1 MCYFYGKLYVT
12 LHSFKSIYTPMKYL
26 HPSGNNHVY
35 ESSLKSNNSGKYTA
49 SKQVK
54 RNQTSERNNGNKTFI
69 FHLFFLCLIL
79 AFSSCDNTSSYNFKS
94 SSDALE
100 SYQDFHDS
108 MKLLSKVDAKNFS
121 EHINKWQELQDT
133 VFECI
138 KKDPRYSAHA
148 SFSIDF
154 DCITDSIKK
163 EFIRLSRDCTM
174 KDVAIVKLNTS
185 AFEEELESDT
195 IKDSALEFYSVLDN
209 NKPFQHDDITKLLQN
224 YQNFLLAYQDEGITK
239 MNDLKSFITKEDQ
252 YFRTFL
258 LHIDKYS
265 EMRLGKIT
273 LMTEQICGD
282 IYREAYNEKI
292 PQEEV
297 LVYMSMRTVRRLL
310 LNADICC
317 NLLKTGQIKNHQQA
331 NAFLWMIIQPYLSID
346 SFAMSMLAEEQKSMM
361 LNIAEDYSSIVAEL
375 QAKQLVEGEVSKR
388 LPEQIMHLYITT
400 L

>member
-1 MCYFYGKLYVT
+1 
-12 LHSFKSIYTPMKYL
+12 
-26 HPSGNNHVY
+26 
-35 ESSLKSNNSGKYTA
+35 
-49 SKQVK
+49 
-54 RNQTSERNNGNKTFI
+54 
-69 FHLFFLCLIL
+69 
-79 AFSSCDNTSSYNFKS
+79 
-94 SSDALE
+94 
-100 SYQDFHDS
+100 
-108 MKLLSKVDAKNFS
+108 
-121 EHINKWQELQDT
+121 
-133 VFECI
+133 
-138 KKDPRYSAHA
+138 
-148 SFSIDF
+148 
-154 DCITDSIKK
+154 
-163 EFIRLSRDCTM
+163 M

-209 NKPFQHDDITKLLQN
+209 NKLFQHDDITKLLQN
-224 YQNFLLAYQDEGITK
+224 YQNFLLAYQVEGITK

>member
-1 MCYFYGKLYVT
+1 
-12 LHSFKSIYTPMKYL
+12 
-26 HPSGNNHVY
+26 
-35 ESSLKSNNSGKYTA
+35 
-49 SKQVK
+49 
-54 RNQTSERNNGNKTFI
+54 
-69 FHLFFLCLIL
+69 
-79 AFSSCDNTSSYNFKS
+79 
-94 SSDALE
+94 
-100 SYQDFHDS
+100 
-108 MKLLSKVDAKNFS
+108 
-121 EHINKWQELQDT
+121 
-133 VFECI
+133 
-138 KKDPRYSAHA
+138 
-148 SFSIDF
+148 
-154 DCITDSIKK
+154 
-163 EFIRLSRDCTM
+163 
-174 KDVAIVKLNTS
+174 
-185 AFEEELESDT
+185 
-195 IKDSALEFYSVLDN
+195 
-209 NKPFQHDDITKLLQN
+209 
-224 YQNFLLAYQDEGITK
+224 

-375 QAKQLVEGEVSKR
+375 QANQLVEGEVSKR